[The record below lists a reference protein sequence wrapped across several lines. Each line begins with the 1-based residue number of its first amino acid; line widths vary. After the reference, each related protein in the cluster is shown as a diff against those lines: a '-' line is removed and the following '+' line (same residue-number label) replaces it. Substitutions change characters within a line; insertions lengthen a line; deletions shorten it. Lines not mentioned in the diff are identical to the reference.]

1 MPVPKPAPRY
11 TLSLARLSAVALL
24 GFACSGGDG
33 EEAAADAGAPSGGE
47 GGAGGTRS
55 GEGGAGETGGGAGVG
70 GIANT
75 PDASGPEMPGWQALD
90 LGSAGRVRDI
100 VALHEGEAP
109 AAILASDQGLFR
121 LDAAGVTALDA
132 PEVAGGYAA
141 VDVSPT
147 RGLFAIS
154 EDGKTM
160 IMGPTGGPFQRTVF
174 PDATA
179 YLELVASPTGFL
191 ALRSADT
198 VSIYE
203 HFEGIG
209 VAGVA
214 GVRGPYLA
222 AMPEGPKHLAAGADD
237 LYAFDLDGGEVLSLP
252 DGTALGGVTTLHL
265 TADGNVFGG
274 DSTGRIVE
282 RVGGE
287 WRRLDAPVASG
298 IRGGDAG
305 PAGVVLV
312 GDRGLVLRRTGD
324 DWAPIDM
331 PRADDLV
338 DAAATPGE
346 PLLLT
351 TDGEVLWYGLPSAAP
366 GAGGD
371 TPDPPDRPDG
381 GLPDAGPP
389 PPPAP
394 QMRVLSLFDVA
405 VMNACLDRQPVEGPY
420 DRAGGRFGGQIA
432 SGYLPIS
439 AGEHRFATEVYSG
452 PGSVCNGFSE
462 ETRFTA
468 RPGILYTALL
478 WKVVYNLL
486 GPEVA
491 ESAFP
496 PVDGLTRLRA
506 FGKSETR
513 SVRLQICID
522 GEPLPPDFGVVD
534 RPAFV
539 AEIRME
545 SAVHCQGELLGTAP
559 VEVTPGASSTV
570 IAYSIGTREEDSHV
584 LMTCLDVAPDGTL
597 ATDGSC
603 REVPVTAP

>member
-1 MPVPKPAPRY
+1 MPKPAPRY

-33 EEAAADAGAPSGGE
+33 DEAAADAGAPSGGE
-47 GGAGGTRS
+47 GGGGS
-55 GEGGAGETGGGAGVG
+55 GEGGASETGGGASTGGV
-70 GIANT
+70 ADT
-75 PDASGPEMPGWQALD
+75 PDASAPEMPGWQALD
-90 LGSAGRVRDI
+90 LGAIGRVRDI

-154 EDGKTM
+154 DDGKTL

-237 LYAFDLDGGEVLSLP
+237 LFAFDLDGGTTLTLP
-252 DGTALGGVTTLHL
+252 DGDALGGVTTLHL
-265 TADGNVFGG
+265 TSDGNVFGG

-282 RVGGE
+282 RVGGA
-287 WRRLDAPVASG
+287 WRRLDAPVASA

-324 DWAPIDM
+324 DWAPVPL

-351 TDGEVLWYGLPSAAP
+351 ADGEMLWYGLPSLAP
-366 GAGGD
+366 DTGGSN
-371 TPDPPDRPDG
+371 PDPPDRPDG

-389 PPPAP
+389 PPPGP
-394 QMRVLSLFDVA
+394 QMRVFSMNDGA
-405 VMNACLDRQPVEGPY
+405 VVDACLDRRPLEGPY
-420 DRAGGRFGGQIA
+420 DRVGNRGGQTV
-432 SGYLPIS
+432 SGYSRIS
-439 AGEHRFATEVYSG
+439 EGPHAFQTDVYFMPDNRCRDVGEGTE
-452 PGSVCNGFSE
+452 
-462 ETRFTA
+462 FTA
-468 RPGILYTALL
+468 RPGKLYAGLL
-478 WKVVYNLL
+478 WKLIDIL
-486 GPEVA
+486 GPEVV
-491 ESAFP
+491 SADVP
-496 PVDGLTRLRA
+496 PTDGATRARA
-506 FGKSETR
+506 FGR
-513 SVRLQICID
+513 SVARSGRLQVCLD
-522 GEPLPPDFGVVD
+522 GEPLPGDFGVVD
-534 RPAFV
+534 RASFT
-539 AEIRME
+539 AEVRL
-545 SAVHCQGELLGTAP
+545 AGAPPCAGELLGTAP
-559 VEVTPGASSTV
+559 VELTPGAASTV
-570 IAYSIGTREEDSHV
+570 IAYSFGQRDDAPHG